1 MGAIGDFFEAIG
13 RVLSDVI
20 IGPALRVLAFPLNTN
35 QQDRVQDG
43 VEITLMVL
51 VLAVALGLVLS
62 LVFGVARL
70 SERTL
75 VRGLALVYVEFFR
88 GVSSLVLLFW
98 FAFAL
103 PILLGLDAPSRLLMG
118 SIALGMN
125 MGGYGA
131 EIVRGAIQSVPRGQH
146 EASVAINLTAT
157 QRIRHII
164 LPQAMPVILPPMGNL
179 TIEILK
185 GTALVSLTGVSD
197 LAFEIEKI
205 RVNRTQVDDPIGV
218 PTLFLVALLVYFAV
232 AQLIN
237 LGFRRAERRIGSRF
251 EQRDGRQAIEIERLS
266 AASAGVT
273 G

>member
-1 MGAIGDFFEAIG
+1 MGIIGDFFSAIG
-13 RVLSDVI
+13 RFLSDLLI
-20 IGPALRVLAFPLNTN
+20 APALKVLALPLTGN
-35 QQDRVQDG
+35 QQDRVLEG
-43 VEITLMVL
+43 VEVTIEV
-51 VLAVALGLVLS
+51 LGLAFGLGIVLS
-62 LVFGVARL
+62 LIFGVARL
-70 SERTL
+70 SEHKFL
-75 VRGLALVYVEFFR
+75 RGFALVYVEFFR

-103 PILLGLDAPSRLLMG
+103 PILLELDAPSRLLMG

-146 EASVAINLTAT
+146 EASVAINLRAS

-185 GTALVSLTGVSD
+185 GTALVSLTGVSE

-218 PTLFLVALLVYFAV
+218 PTLFLVALFCYFAL

-237 LGFRRAERRIGSRF
+237 LGFRLAERRVNARF
-251 EQRDGRQAIEIERLS
+251 EQRSGRNAIVAARLS
-266 AASAGVT
+266 DASAGVA

>member
-1 MGAIGDFFEAIG
+1 MAFIGDFLKPIG
-13 RVLSDVI
+13 RFLSDLLI
-20 IGPALRVLAFPLNTN
+20 APALTVVASPLNEN
-35 QQDRVQDG
+35 QQDRVQEG
-43 VEITLMVL
+43 VEMTLQV
-51 VLAVALGLVLS
+51 LGLAFGLGILLS

-70 SERTL
+70 SEHKL

-146 EASVAINLTAT
+146 EASVAINLRAS

-185 GTALVSLTGVSD
+185 GTALVSLTGVSE

-205 RVNRTQVDDPIGV
+205 RVNRTQADDPIGV
-218 PTLFLVALLVYFAV
+218 PLLFLVGLLSYFAL
-232 AQLIN
+232 AQLISGAYR
-237 LGFRRAERRIGSRF
+237 LAERRVNRRF
-251 EQRDGRQAIEIERLS
+251 EQREGRNAIVAERLLT
-266 AASAGVT
+266 ATAEVAG
-273 G
+273 

>member
-1 MGAIGDFFEAIG
+1 VGSIGDFLSSIG
-13 RVLSDVI
+13 GFLSDVLI
-20 IGPALRVLAFPLNTN
+20 APVLAVLAFPLSAN
-35 QQDRVQDG
+35 QQDRIQEG
-43 VEITLMVL
+43 VEVTIQ
-51 VLAVALGLVLS
+51 VLAMSFALGIVLS

-70 SERTL
+70 SEHRF
-75 VRGLALVYVEFFR
+75 VRGFALVYVEFFR

-118 SIALGMN
+118 SLALGMN

-131 EIVRGAIQSVPRGQH
+131 EIVRGAIQSVPKGQH
-146 EASVAINLTAT
+146 EASVAVNLTAG
-157 QRIRHII
+157 QRIRHVI

-185 GTALVSLTGVSD
+185 GTALVSLTGVSE

-205 RVNRTQVDDPIGV
+205 RVNRTQVDDPVGV
-218 PTLFLVALLVYFAV
+218 PTLFFVGLLVYFAL
-232 AQLIN
+232 AQLVN
-237 LGFRRAERRIGSRF
+237 LGFRLAERRVNSRF
-251 EQRDGRQAIEIERLS
+251 EQRTGRQALELELA
-266 AASAGVT
+266 AASAGVA